1 MGNST
6 EATFTELLQRP
17 RDTVAKLEQTP
28 RHGIRINR
36 RDGEDLYL
44 TTAARAEQVTEV
56 VDSTTRI
63 FVALMKSDPM
73 AAKMLTNVFPEAF
86 PWMRF
91 LPQKAVQEFLVEF
104 LDTARAASDLG
115 TVSPLVPLIA
125 AWKST
130 AEIYADPE
138 LREALLEPTEGD
150 FGDVEAPQAADG

>member
-1 MGNST
+1 
-6 EATFTELLQRP
+6 
-17 RDTVAKLEQTP
+17 
-28 RHGIRINR
+28 
-36 RDGEDLYL
+36 
-44 TTAARAEQVTEV
+44 
-56 VDSTTRI
+56 
-63 FVALMKSDPM
+63 
-73 AAKMLTNVFPEAF
+73 MLTNVFPEAF